1 MKYGLAQEDID
12 KIQGVFIRYPVIEK
26 AILYGSRA
34 KGTFRNGS
42 DIDLTLL
49 GKGLTLSI
57 LFALENDLGDLMLPY
72 KIDLSILQ
80 KIEDADL
87 VGHIERVGVGFCQK
101 AVGVPCGR

>member
-1 MKYGLAQEDID
+1 M
-12 KIQGVFIRYPVIEK
+12 
-26 AILYGSRA
+26 YGSRA

-57 LFALENDLGDLMLPY
+57 LFAIENDLGDLMLPY

-80 KIEDADL
+80 KIEDPDL
-87 VGHIERVGVGFCQK
+87 VGHIERVGVGFYQK